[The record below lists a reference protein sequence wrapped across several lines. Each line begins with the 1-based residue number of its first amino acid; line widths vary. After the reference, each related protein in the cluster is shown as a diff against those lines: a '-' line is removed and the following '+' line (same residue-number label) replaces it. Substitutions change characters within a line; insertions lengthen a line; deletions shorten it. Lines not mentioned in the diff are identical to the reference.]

1 MAINRCD
8 IAFGRRGSVVA
19 FSLLILLSTCAQ
31 TAAATPASIS
41 PQQRAEL
48 IQRLEASKQLD
59 WKNAVDSKVDSVAQ
73 DDFLDQMNKA
83 DRAIKEL
90 GHGFGVPQ
98 SEIDDALWIP
108 PKSISPE
115 QRTELIRQLKNVVQ
129 QDDRNEQTMLNDIAW
144 SDSDAPI
151 DTVTFDRQKAFAGN
165 VIEKLEIGEDVH
177 WSAIKEALQVPKSP
191 Y

>member
-1 MAINRCD
+1 MAVSRSSS
-8 IAFGRRGSVVA
+8 AFKRMGYFPA
-19 FSLLILLSTCAQ
+19 FSLLILLSACAQ

-41 PQQRAEL
+41 RQQRAEL
-48 IQRLEASKQLD
+48 IQRLETAKQLD
-59 WKNAVDSKVDSVAQ
+59 WNNAVKCKVDSVAQ

-115 QRTELIRQLKNVVQ
+115 QRTELIRQLKNAVQ
-129 QDDRNEQTMLNDIAW
+129 QDDRNEQAMMNDISW

-151 DTVTFDRQKAFAGN
+151 DTVTFDRQKAFADN
-165 VIEKLEIGEDVH
+165 VIKKLEIGEDVH

-191 Y
+191 H